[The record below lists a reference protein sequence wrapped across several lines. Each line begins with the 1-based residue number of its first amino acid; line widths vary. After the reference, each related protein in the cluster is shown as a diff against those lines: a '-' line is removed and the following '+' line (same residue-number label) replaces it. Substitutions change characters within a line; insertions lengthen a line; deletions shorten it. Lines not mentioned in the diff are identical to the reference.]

1 MTGVDEPWSCSTASC
16 AAGALTQ
23 LPCRAAHAGTTTGL
37 GSAVGEADGLGVGLE
52 LGAGVGLAVGAGVVR
67 LAAGLDAGV
76 SGPFAVQAAIAATAR
91 RRTTPFLT
99 AP

>member
-1 MTGVDEPWSCSTASC
+1 
-16 AAGALTQ
+16 
-23 LPCRAAHAGTTTGL
+23 L
-37 GSAVGEADGLGVGLE
+37 GSTVGDADALGVGIGLGVGGGLE
-52 LGAGVGLAVGAGVVR
+52 GGVGVVR
-67 LAAGLDAGV
+67 LAAGLEAGA